1 MIINVFKVKPEN
13 LWFLDKDDERLL
25 ECASSEEISTITI
38 QDLIDEKFKYC
49 DGLSLQNIPNNF
61 TIEILT
67 TDQNFF
73 IVKLNN
79 IIIKDDKDNVKLFRK
94 ASSIG
99 GFLKYGL

>member
-1 MIINVFKVKPEN
+1 MIINIFKLQPED
-13 LWFLDKDDERLL
+13 LWYLDKDNERLL

-49 DGLSLQNIPNNF
+49 NGLSLPIIPNNF

-73 IVKLNN
+73 IVKLNHN
-79 IIIKDDKDNVKLFRK
+79 IIKDGKNDIKLFRK
-94 ASSIG
+94 TSSIG
-99 GFLKYGL
+99 EFLKYRL